1 MRNFVICIIALVVC
15 ITAMVSTAIPVSAA
29 SGDEIRAPKKI
40 ISIVY
45 DDSGSMV
52 GDRWVYTSY
61 AMQGLIALLNEEDE
75 LYITFMSSPSTAQQF
90 PLDDIGQA
98 VGRIHAWTDNKYGA
112 LIEKGSHYT
121 PYTSM
126 QSLCE
131 NITSISKEG
140 I

>member
-98 VGRIHAWTDNKYGA
+98 VGRIQAWTDNMGR
-112 LIEKGSHYT
+112 
-121 PYTSM
+121 
-126 QSLCE
+126 
-131 NITSISKEG
+131 
-140 I
+140 